1 MVGADATKVG
11 VYLGTRQG
19 ACSVTRAARQVFGDR
34 RSSSPASDF
43 MDAER
48 PLVRLA
54 VYEVTLVDRAAVAM
68 AELCQHYLPGELG
81 AASV

>member
-34 RSSSPASDF
+34 RPSSPRSDI
-43 MDAER
+43 MNVLR
-48 PLVRLA
+48 PLVRLT
-54 VYEVTLVDRAAVAM
+54 VYEVILVDRAAVTM
-68 AELCQHYLPGELG
+68 AELCQHDLPGELG
-81 AASV
+81 AALV